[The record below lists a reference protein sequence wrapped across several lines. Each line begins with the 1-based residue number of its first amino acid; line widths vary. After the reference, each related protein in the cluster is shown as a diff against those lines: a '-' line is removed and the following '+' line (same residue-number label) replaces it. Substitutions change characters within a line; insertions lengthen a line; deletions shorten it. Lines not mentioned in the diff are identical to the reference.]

1 MSTATRD
8 HQMQRDVLD
17 ALAQDTK
24 LRAGEVA
31 VSVRDG
37 VVTLSGIV
45 RTYDEKCE
53 ALDVA
58 LRCRGVNAVADEVKV
73 RVPAAFGPSDSDMAE
88 GLLRTL
94 TDELRV
100 PVGDVH
106 ITVQNG
112 WVTLTGEVGRR
123 DQCDAV
129 ERAARRLLGFTGLS
143 NLIRTAGTSSRHAPS
158 PPAAASPNDPA
169 AGLGAPARARP
180 EIR

>member
-1 MSTATRD
+1 MSTPTLD
-8 HQMQRDVLD
+8 HQLQHDVLN
-17 ALAQDTK
+17 ALARDTK
-24 LRAGEVA
+24 LRAGEIA
-31 VSVRDG
+31 VFVRDG
-37 VVTLSGIV
+37 VATLSGIV
-45 RTYDEKCE
+45 RTYGEKCE

-94 TDELRV
+94 TDDLRI
-100 PVGDVH
+100 PAGDVR

-112 WVTLTGEVGRR
+112 WVTLTGQVARR

-143 NLIRTAGTSSRHAPS
+143 NLIRTVG
-158 PPAAASPNDPA
+158 AASHAAQSQPTAAPPNGGGSASPT
-169 AGLGAPARARP
+169 R
-180 EIR
+180 